1 MTRFAKSWRPERTR
15 QLEVSNNAIIAA
27 AGLILVVLG
36 AGIAPVVMLGII
48 GLPAM
53 IAGVVMFGVA
63 VDRVWVDHGASRG
76 TDALGH
82 FLVILASLG
91 IGASALQSTMV
102 TANYAIARNPRLPQL
117 RALPA
122 GTLALTIAAWLLVP
136 TIVAGAI
143 FLRTGWRGH
152 RLAVWWLLTFS
163 AQPAA
168 VLTFIAFAASGAP
181 LTA

>member
-1 MTRFAKSWRPERTR
+1 MRKFSKSWRPEQTA
-15 QLEVSNNAIIAA
+15 QLDVSNNAIIAA
-27 AGLILVVLG
+27 AGLILVVIG
-36 AGIAPVVMLGII
+36 AGLAPVVMLGII

-53 IAGVVMFGVA
+53 FGGVVMFGVA
-63 VDRVWVDHGASRG
+63 LDRVWENHGATRR

-82 FLVILASLG
+82 LLVILASLG

-102 TANYAIARNPRLPQL
+102 AAQYAIARNPRLPQV
-117 RALPA
+117 RPLPA
-122 GTLALTIAAWLLVP
+122 GTLALTIVAWLLVP
-136 TIVAGAI
+136 TFAAGAI
-143 FLRTGWRGH
+143 FLRTGWRGR

-168 VLTFIAFAASGAP
+168 VLTFVAFAASGAP